1 MTAPVS
7 LKATSLDDLT
17 FPELMRLA
25 VKQLAI
31 SKGKEAN
38 QTLWLREEPQQLH
51 KTLLDLKQHL
61 QDQLPPLRRLH
72 FITAGPFP
80 YSGDVVEAL
89 DLLQQANAI
98 ARENPDYQKFSP
110 KIFRDTRGILAQD
123 LQTLFGANRDARTAF
138 DEFVRG
144 LEAVIADP

>member
-1 MTAPVS
+1 MTS
-7 LKATSLDDLT
+7 LKANNLDELT
-17 FPELMRLA
+17 FPELLRLA

-31 SKGKEAN
+31 AKHVGPNE
-38 QTLWLREEPQQLH
+38 TLWLREEPQDLH
-51 KTLLDLKQHL
+51 RALLGLKDRL
-61 QDQLPPLRRLH
+61 QDRLPPLRSLH

-110 KIFRDTRGILAQD
+110 KVFQDTPALVEEDVR
-123 LQTLFGANRDARTAF
+123 TLFGGNQSAKAAF
-138 DEFVRG
+138 DEFVQG
-144 LEAVIADP
+144 LEQVIANP

>member
-1 MTAPVS
+1 MTS
-7 LKATSLDDLT
+7 LKATNLEELT

-25 VKQLAI
+25 VKQLALL
-31 SKGKEAN
+31 KHVGPN
-38 QTLWLREEPQQLH
+38 QTLWLREEPQDLH
-51 KTLLDLKQHL
+51 KTLLGLRDQL
-61 QDQLPPLRRLH
+61 QDRLPPLRSLH

-110 KIFRDTRGILAQD
+110 KVFEDTAGMVEQD
-123 LQTLFGANRDARTAF
+123 VQTLFGGNQSAKAAF
-138 DEFVRG
+138 DEFVHG
-144 LEAVIADP
+144 LEQVIANP